1 MSAERSECWLASLS
15 YVHGV
20 VQTLQT
26 KTAEY
31 DVYVKGLG
39 DWSDLICDK
48 LNTGFEASL
57 LD

>member
-1 MSAERSECWLASLS
+1 MSECCLASLS

-31 DVYVKGLG
+31 HVYDKGLG